1 MNLSTL
7 GLMKKTGCLIV
18 GFDAVKREMENPA
31 SKIAGVALSNDLSAK
46 TKKEI
51 LFLRNK
57 HRPSMNIVVL
67 DADMKQIEGVIGK
80 KTGIAAITDEGFWKA
95 FSEGCEPIYQ

>member
-18 GFDAVKREMENPA
+18 GFDAVKRELESPKTKMQG
-31 SKIAGVALSNDLSAK
+31 IALSKDLSPK

-51 LFLRNK
+51 LFLRGK
-57 HRPSMNIVVL
+57 HRPQTEIVLL
-67 DADMKQIEGVIGK
+67 DADMSQIEGVIGK

-95 FSEGCEPIYQ
+95 LAEGCEPII

>member
-18 GFDAVKREMENPA
+18 GFDAVKREITDPK
-31 SKIAGVALSNDLSAK
+31 SKVKGIALSKDLSPK
-46 TKKEI
+46 TKKEV
-51 LFLRNK
+51 LFLREK
-57 HRPSMNIVVL
+57 YRPELDIAAL
-67 DADMKQIEGVIGK
+67 DADMEQIESVIGK

-95 FSEGCEPIYQ
+95 LSQGCEPIR

>member
-18 GFDAVKREMENPA
+18 GFDAVKRELAAPGSMV
-31 SKIAGVALSNDLSAK
+31 KGIALSNDISQK

-51 LFLRNK
+51 LFYRDK
-57 HRPSMNIVVL
+57 YRPELDIAEL
-67 DADMKQIEGVIGK
+67 DADMKQIGDIIGK
-80 KTGIAAITDEGFWKA
+80 KTAIAAITDEGFWKVI
-95 FSEGCEPIYQ
+95 FQDCKPIK

>member
-7 GLMKKTGCLIV
+7 GLMKKTGCLIT
-18 GFDAVKREMENPA
+18 GFDAVKRELENP
-31 SKIAGVALSNDLSAK
+31 KTKVQGVALSKDLSPK

-51 LFLRNK
+51 LFLREK
-57 HRPSMNIVVL
+57 YRPQTEMVL
-67 DADMKQIEGVIGK
+67 LNADMSQIESIIGK

-95 FSEGCEPIYQ
+95 LAEGCEPII

>member
-1 MNLSTL
+1 
-7 GLMKKTGCLIV
+7 MKKTGCLIV
-18 GFDAVKREMENPA
+18 GFDAVKREMESPV

-95 FSEGCEPIYQ
+95 LSEDCEPIRQ

>member
-18 GFDAVKREMENPA
+18 GFDAVKREITDQK
-31 SKIAGVALSNDLSAK
+31 SKVKGIALSKDLSPK
-46 TKKEI
+46 TKKEV
-51 LFLRNK
+51 LFLREK
-57 HRPSMNIVVL
+57 YRPELDIAAL
-67 DADMKQIEGVIGK
+67 DADMEQIESVIGK

-95 FSEGCEPIYQ
+95 LSQGCEPIR

>member
-1 MNLSTL
+1 MKLSTL

-18 GFDAVKREMENPA
+18 GFDAVKRELENPRT
-31 SKIAGVALSNDLSAK
+31 KVQGIALSKDLSPK

-51 LFLRNK
+51 LFLREK
-57 HRPSMNIVVL
+57 YCPKLKIVGL
-67 DADMKQIEGVIGK
+67 DADMSQIEGVIGK

-95 FSEGCEPIYQ
+95 LSDGCEPMI